1 VWKVYSRVHFIPE
14 GLTTCTQCVLYFQA
28 IPLPAEPRLRNRLS
42 FDFLHSSDEYSCSV
56 RVLFLINILLRP
68 HMKSNTLFH
77 ARISESPRSEDN
89 REGTNMAEIGS
100 SNLHIVD
107 FISVGREVI
116 ITIYTNVNTADTRF
130 APNILGRGC
139 FISLWRPVRKASA
152 LSGSLIRCLAPE
164 CARCYSQKYASSPMS
179 GAFLTSQ
186 TASAHVYLILHLA
199 RRVGPKYLLGRDCEN
214 LHQ

>member
-1 VWKVYSRVHFIPE
+1 
-14 GLTTCTQCVLYFQA
+14 
-28 IPLPAEPRLRNRLS
+28 
-42 FDFLHSSDEYSCSV
+42 
-56 RVLFLINILLRP
+56 
-68 HMKSNTLFH
+68 MKSNTLFH

-139 FISLWRPVRKASA
+139 YLPIYGAQ
-152 LSGSLIRCLAPE
+152 SGRR
-164 CARCYSQKYASSPMS
+164 AR
-179 GAFLTSQ
+179 
-186 TASAHVYLILHLA
+186 
-199 RRVGPKYLLGRDCEN
+199 
-214 LHQ
+214 